1 MRYKQDNPTIS
12 KKNLSKKFKT
22 FQKKKNLPCFP
33 AFSSQKFG
41 FSVVVV
47 EICGK

>member
-22 FQKKKNLPCFP
+22 FQKKKKLPCFP
-33 AFSSQKFG
+33 TFSSQKFG
-41 FSVVVV
+41 FSAVVG